1 MICKKNRVI
10 SLKISEITLVCIG
23 LFLIFVVLIEK
34 QETQSNTMANLVYK
48 SYAQNEIA
56 LFPLTLEE
64 MIPSSHRARVVNAVI
79 DRLDISAIEGKYKAG
94 GTSIYHPRMLLK
106 VITYAYLDNVYSG
119 RRMETLLSENVAYM
133 WLSGMSRPD
142 FRTINLFR
150 SKRLKGV
157 FEGIFTQVVTM
168 LNEEGL
174 VSLDV
179 QYVDGTKIESAA
191 NKYTFVW
198 RKRVERSKAKL
209 ESQIRVMLA
218 EAEEAVRSEE
228 GGDGE
233 DQPDA
238 DDLKARTEKV
248 LKKMDEAGIA
258 KGPRRK
264 AVEKVRDEMLP
275 KKAEYEGHP
284 EKMGDRNSYSKT
296 DTDATFMR
304 MKEDH
309 MMNGQTKPG
318 YNVQISTEN
327 QFVTNYGI
335 FQRPTDQG
343 TLIGHLGSFERNY
356 GRQSGTVVADS
367 GYGSE
372 QNYEYLFGNGIAPFV
387 KYNMFHAE
395 KKRSFRNDIFRQDN
409 LFYNRELDFYV
420 CPMGQ
425 RMEHVG
431 DEARVSDL
439 GHASTVSIY
448 RAKRCDGCPMR
459 GQCHKGK
466 GPRTIEVNHRNNE
479 LRAKARELLDSEEGL
494 RHRSK
499 RPIEPEAV
507 FGQIKF
513 DHGFKRFRLRSLE
526 KVSVEFGL
534 VALAHNL
541 RKYAKKTA

>member
-1 MICKKNRVI
+1 MLKNN
-10 SLKISEITLVCIG
+10 EITLVCID
-23 LFLIFVVLIEK
+23 LFLIFVVRIIK
-34 QETQSNTMANLVYK
+34 QETKSNTMANLVYK

-64 MIPSSHRARVVNAVI
+64 MIPSNHKARVVNAVI
-79 DRLDISAIEGKYKAG
+79 DKLDISAIEDKYKAG
-94 GTSIYHPRMLLK
+94 GTSIYHPRMMLK
-106 VITYAYLDNVYSG
+106 VITYAYLDNVFSG
-119 RRMETLLSENVAYM
+119 RKIETLLAENVVYM
-133 WLSGMSRPD
+133 WLSGKNRPD
-142 FRTINLFR
+142 FRTINMFR

-179 QYVDGTKIESAA
+179 QYIDGTKIESAA

-198 RKRVERSKAKL
+198 RRRVERSKAKL
-209 ESQIRVMLA
+209 EDQIRVVLA
-218 EAEEAVRSEE
+218 EAEEAVKSEE
-228 GGDGE
+228 DGRVD

-275 KKAEYEGHP
+275 KKAEYEGHL

-318 YNVQISTEN
+318 YNVQIATEN

-335 FQRPTDQG
+335 YQRPTDQG
-343 TLIGHLGSFERNY
+343 TLIDYLKSFEQRY

-372 QNYEYLFGNGIAPFV
+372 QNYEYLFGNDITPFV

-395 KKRSFRNDIFRQDN
+395 KKRGYRNNIFRVEN
-409 LFYNRELDFYV
+409 LFYNGELNFYV

-425 RMEHVG
+425 HLEHVG
-431 DEARVSDL
+431 DERRVSDL
-439 GHASTVSIY
+439 GYVSTMSIY
-448 RAKRCDGCPMR
+448 RAKRCEGCPMR
-459 GQCHKGK
+459 GLCHKGK

-479 LRAKARELLDSEEGL
+479 LRARARELLDSDEGL
-494 RHRSK
+494 RHRSL

-541 RKYAKKTA
+541 RKYAQKTA

>member
-1 MICKKNRVI
+1 
-10 SLKISEITLVCIG
+10 
-23 LFLIFVVLIEK
+23 
-34 QETQSNTMANLVYK
+34 MANIVYK

-56 LFPLTLEE
+56 LFPLNLEE
-64 MIPSSHRARVVNAVI
+64 MVPANHKARVVNAVI
-79 DRLDISAIEGKYKAG
+79 DRLDISAIEAKYKGG

-119 RRMETLLSENVAYM
+119 RRMETLLAENVVYM

-179 QYVDGTKIESAA
+179 QYIDGTKIESAA

-209 ESQIRVMLA
+209 ESQIRTVLA
-218 EAEEAVRSEE
+218 EAEEAVKSE
-228 GGDGE
+228 GDGDE
-233 DQPDA
+233 DCQPDEG
-238 DDLKARTEKV
+238 DLKARTENV
-248 LKKMDEAGIA
+248 LRKMDEAGIA

-275 KKAEYEGHP
+275 KRAEYEGHL

-335 FQRPTDQG
+335 FQRPADQG
-343 TLIGHLGSFERNY
+343 TLIPYLGSFERKY

-372 QNYEYLFGNGIAPFV
+372 QNYEHLFGAGVTPFV

-395 KKRSFRNDIFRQDN
+395 KRRALRNDIFRVEN
-409 LFYNRELDFYV
+409 LFHNAEKDFYV

-425 RMEHVG
+425 RLEHVG
-431 DEARVSDL
+431 DERRVSDL
-439 GHASTVSIY
+439 GYVSTVSVY
-448 RAKRCDGCPMR
+448 RATRCDGCPMR
-459 GQCHKGK
+459 GLCHRGK

-534 VALAHNL
+534 VALVHNL

>member
-1 MICKKNRVI
+1 
-10 SLKISEITLVCIG
+10 
-23 LFLIFVVLIEK
+23 
-34 QETQSNTMANLVYK
+34 MANLVYK

-64 MIPSSHRARVVNAVI
+64 MVPANHRARVVNAVI
-79 DRLDISAIEGKYKAG
+79 DRLDISAIEGRYKAG

-133 WLSGMSRPD
+133 WLSGMNRPD

-209 ESQIRVMLA
+209 ESQIRVVLA
-218 EAEEAVRSEE
+218 EAEEAVKSEE

-248 LKKMDEAGIA
+248 LKRMDEAGIA
-258 KGPRRK
+258 KGPRRR

-275 KKAEYEGHP
+275 KKAEYEGHLG
-284 EKMGDRNSYSKT
+284 KMGDRNSYSKT
-296 DTDATFMR
+296 DPDATFMR

-318 YNVQISTEN
+318 YNVQIATEN
-327 QFVTNYGI
+327 QFVTNYGVY
-335 FQRPTDQG
+335 QRPTDQG
-343 TLIGHLGSFERNY
+343 TLIDYLESFKSKY

-372 QNYEYLFGNGIAPFV
+372 QNYEYLFGNDIDAFV

-395 KKRSFRNDIFRQDN
+395 KKRSCRNNIFRVENLFRNS
-409 LFYNRELDFYV
+409 ELDFYV

-431 DEARVSDL
+431 DETRVSDL
-439 GHASTVSIY
+439 GYVSMVGIY
-448 RAKRCDGCPMR
+448 KAKCCDGCPMR

-541 RKYAKKTA
+541 RKYAEKTA

>member
-1 MICKKNRVI
+1 MVILLKNN
-10 SLKISEITLVCIG
+10 EITIVCID
-23 LFLIFVVLIEK
+23 LFLIFVVRIIK
-34 QETQSNTMANLVYK
+34 QGIKSNTMANLVYK

-64 MIPSSHRARVVNAVI
+64 MIPSNHKARVVNDVI
-79 DRLDISAIEGKYKAG
+79 DKLDISAIEAQYKGG
-94 GTSIYHPRMLLK
+94 GTSIFHPRMMLK
-106 VITYAYLDNVYSG
+106 VITYAYLDNIFSG
-119 RRMETLLSENVAYM
+119 RKIETLLGENVVYM
-133 WLSGMSRPD
+133 WLSGMNRPD
-142 FRTINLFR
+142 FRTINMFR

-157 FEGIFTQVVTM
+157 FDGIFTQVVM
-168 LNEEGL
+168 LLNEEGL

-179 QYVDGTKIESAA
+179 QYIDGTKIESAA

-198 RKRVERSKAKL
+198 KKRVEKSKAKL
-209 ESQIRVMLA
+209 EAQIQSILA
-218 EAEEAVRSEE
+218 EAEEAVLGEESESGSEQPSEE
-228 GGDGE
+228 
-233 DQPDA
+233 
-238 DDLKARTEKV
+238 DLKARTERV

-275 KKAEYEGHP
+275 KKAEYEGHL

-318 YNVQISTEN
+318 YNVQIATEN

-335 FQRPTDQG
+335 YQRPTDQG
-343 TLIGHLGSFERNY
+343 TLIDYLKSFEQRY

-372 QNYEYLFGNGIAPFV
+372 QNYEYLFGNDITPFV

-395 KKRSFRNDIFRQDN
+395 KKRSYRDNIFRVEN
-409 LFYNRELDFYV
+409 LFYNDELDFYV

-425 RMEHVG
+425 HLEHVG
-431 DEARVSDL
+431 DEKRVSDL
-439 GHASTVSIY
+439 GYVSTVSIY
-448 RAKRCDGCPMR
+448 RAKRCEGCPMR
-459 GQCHKGK
+459 GQCHRGK

-479 LRAKARELLDSEEGL
+479 LRARVRELLDSDEGL
-494 RHRSK
+494 RHRSL

-541 RKYAKKTA
+541 RKYAEKTA

>member
-1 MICKKNRVI
+1 MLKNN
-10 SLKISEITLVCIG
+10 EITLVCID
-23 LFLIFVVLIEK
+23 LFLIFVVRIIK
-34 QETQSNTMANLVYK
+34 QETKSNTMANLVYK

-64 MIPSSHRARVVNAVI
+64 MIPSNHKARVVNAVI
-79 DRLDISAIEGKYKAG
+79 DRLDISAIEDKYKAG
-94 GTSIYHPRMLLK
+94 GTSIYHPRMMLK
-106 VITYAYLDNVYSG
+106 VITYAYLDNVFSG
-119 RRMETLLSENVAYM
+119 RKIETLLAENVVYM
-133 WLSGMSRPD
+133 WLSGKNRPD
-142 FRTINLFR
+142 FRTINMFR

-179 QYVDGTKIESAA
+179 QYIDGTKIESAA

-209 ESQIRVMLA
+209 EDQIRVVLA
-218 EAEEAVRSEE
+218 EAEEAVKSEE
-228 GGDGE
+228 DGRVD

-275 KKAEYEGHP
+275 KKAEYEGHL

-318 YNVQISTEN
+318 YNVQIATEN

-335 FQRPTDQG
+335 YQRPTDQG
-343 TLIGHLGSFERNY
+343 TLIDYLKSFEQRY

-372 QNYEYLFGNGIAPFV
+372 QNYEYLFGNGITPFV

-395 KKRSFRNDIFRQDN
+395 KKRGYRNNIFRVEN
-409 LFYNRELDFYV
+409 LFYNGELNFYV

-425 RMEHVG
+425 HLEHVG
-431 DEARVSDL
+431 DEKRVSDL
-439 GHASTVSIY
+439 GYVSTVSIY
-448 RAKRCDGCPMR
+448 RAKRCEGCPMR
-459 GQCHKGK
+459 GLCHRGK

-479 LRAKARELLDSEEGL
+479 LRARARELLDSDEGL
-494 RHRSK
+494 RQRSL

-541 RKYAKKTA
+541 RKYAEKTA

>member
-1 MICKKNRVI
+1 
-10 SLKISEITLVCIG
+10 
-23 LFLIFVVLIEK
+23 
-34 QETQSNTMANLVYK
+34 MANLVYK

-64 MIPSSHRARVVNAVI
+64 MIPSNHKARVVNAVI
-79 DRLDISAIEGKYKAG
+79 DRLDISSIEDKYKAG
-94 GTSIYHPRMLLK
+94 GTSIYHPRMMLK

-119 RRMETLLSENVAYM
+119 RKIETLLAENVVYM
-133 WLSGMSRPD
+133 WLSGMNRPD
-142 FRTINLFR
+142 FRTINMFR

-179 QYVDGTKIESAA
+179 QYIDGTKIESAA

-198 RKRVERSKAKL
+198 RKRVEKSKAKL
-209 ESQIRVMLA
+209 EGQIRAVLA

-228 GGDGE
+228 GSEAD

-258 KGPRRK
+258 KGHQRK

-275 KKAEYEGHP
+275 KKAEYEGHL

-296 DTDATFMR
+296 DPEATFMR

-318 YNVQISTEN
+318 YNIQIATEN
-327 QFVTNYGI
+327 QFVTNYGVY
-335 FQRPTDQG
+335 QRPTDQG
-343 TLIGHLGSFERNY
+343 TLPGFLGSFERRY
-356 GRQSGTVVADS
+356 GRQSDTVVADS

-372 QNYEYLFGNGIAPFV
+372 QNYEYLFGNDITPFV

-395 KKRSFRNDIFRQDN
+395 KKRSYRNNIFRVEN
-409 LFYNRELDFYV
+409 LFYNGELNFYV

-425 RMEHVG
+425 HLEHVG
-431 DEARVSDL
+431 DEKKVSDL
-439 GHASTVSIY
+439 GYVSTVSIY
-448 RAKRCDGCPMR
+448 RAKRCEGCPMR

-479 LRAKARELLDSEEGL
+479 LRARARELLDSDEGL
-494 RHRSK
+494 RHRSL

-541 RKYAKKTA
+541 RKYAEKTA

>member
-1 MICKKNRVI
+1 
-10 SLKISEITLVCIG
+10 
-23 LFLIFVVLIEK
+23 
-34 QETQSNTMANLVYK
+34 MAKLVYK

-56 LFPLTLEE
+56 LFPLNLEE
-64 MIPSSHRARVVNAVI
+64 MVPANHKARVVNAVI
-79 DRLDISAIEGKYKAG
+79 DRLDISAIEGKYKSG

-119 RRMETLLSENVAYM
+119 RRMETLLNENVVYM
-133 WLSGMSRPD
+133 WLSGMNRPD

-157 FEGIFTQVVTM
+157 FEELFTQVVTM

-179 QYVDGTKIESAA
+179 QYIDGTKIESAA
-191 NKYTFVW
+191 NRYTFVW
-198 RKRVERSKAKL
+198 RKRVEKSKAKL
-209 ESQIRVMLA
+209 EAKIQAVLS
-218 EAEEAVRSEE
+218 EAEESVRKEDCESGEE
-228 GGDGE
+228 RPGE
-233 DQPDA
+233 E
-238 DDLKARTEKV
+238 DLKARTDSV
-248 LKKMDEAGIA
+248 LKKMDEAGIT
-258 KGPRRK
+258 KGKRRK
-264 AVEKVRDEMLP
+264 AVEKVKEEMLP
-275 KKAEYEGHP
+275 KKAEYEGHL
-284 EKMGDRNSYSKT
+284 EKLGGRNSYSKT
-296 DTDATFMR
+296 DPDATFMR

-318 YNVQISTEN
+318 YNVQLSTEN

-335 FQRPTDQG
+335 YQRPTDQG
-343 TLIGHLGSFERNY
+343 TLIGYLGSFGQRY

-372 QNYEYLFGNGIAPFV
+372 QNYEWLFGNGITPFV

-395 KKRSFRNDIFRQDN
+395 KKRKYRNDIFRVEN
-409 LFYNRELDFYV
+409 LFYNHELDFYV

-425 RMEHVG
+425 RLEHAC
-431 DEARVSDL
+431 DEKKVSDL
-439 GHASTVSIY
+439 GYVSTVSIY
-448 RAKRCDGCPMR
+448 RAKRCEGCPMR

-479 LRAKARELLDSEEGL
+479 LRAKARELLDSDEGL
-494 RHRSK
+494 RHRSL

-513 DHGFKRFRLRSLE
+513 NHGFKRFRLRSIE

-541 RKYAKKTA
+541 RKYAEKTA

>member
-1 MICKKNRVI
+1 MLKNN
-10 SLKISEITLVCIG
+10 EITLVCID
-23 LFLIFVVLIEK
+23 LFLIFVVRIIK
-34 QETQSNTMANLVYK
+34 QETKSNTMANLVYK

-64 MIPSSHRARVVNAVI
+64 MIPSNHKARVVNAVI
-79 DRLDISAIEGKYKAG
+79 DRLDISAIEDKYKAG
-94 GTSIYHPRMLLK
+94 GTSIYHPRMMLK
-106 VITYAYLDNVYSG
+106 VITYAYLDNVFSG
-119 RRMETLLSENVAYM
+119 RKIETLLAENVVYM
-133 WLSGMSRPD
+133 WLSGKSRPD
-142 FRTINLFR
+142 FRTINMFR

-179 QYVDGTKIESAA
+179 QYIDGTKIESAA

-209 ESQIRVMLA
+209 EDQIRVVLA
-218 EAEEAVRSEE
+218 EAEEAVKSEE
-228 GGDGE
+228 DGRVD

-275 KKAEYEGHP
+275 KKAEYEGHL

-318 YNVQISTEN
+318 YNVQIATEN

-335 FQRPTDQG
+335 YQRPTDQG
-343 TLIGHLGSFERNY
+343 TLIDYLKSFEQRY

-372 QNYEYLFGNGIAPFV
+372 QNYEYLYGNDITPFV

-395 KKRSFRNDIFRQDN
+395 KKRGYRNNIFRVEN
-409 LFYNRELDFYV
+409 LFYNGELDFYV

-425 RMEHVG
+425 HLEHVG
-431 DEARVSDL
+431 DEKRVSDL
-439 GHASTVSIY
+439 GYVSTVSIY
-448 RAKRCDGCPMR
+448 RAKRCEGCPMR
-459 GQCHKGK
+459 GLCHRGK
-466 GPRTIEVNHRNNE
+466 GPRTIEVNLRNNE
-479 LRAKARELLDSEEGL
+479 LRARARELLDSDEGL
-494 RHRSK
+494 RHRSQ

-541 RKYAKKTA
+541 RKYAEKAA

>member
-1 MICKKNRVI
+1 
-10 SLKISEITLVCIG
+10 
-23 LFLIFVVLIEK
+23 
-34 QETQSNTMANLVYK
+34 MAKLVYK
-48 SYAQNEIA
+48 PYAQNEIA
-56 LFPLTLEE
+56 LFPLTLDE
-64 MIPSSHRARVVNAVI
+64 MVPSNHKARVVNAVI
-79 DRLDISAIEGKYKAG
+79 DKLDISAIEGKYKVG

-106 VITYAYLDNVYSG
+106 VITYAYLDNTYSG
-119 RRMETLLSENVAYM
+119 RRMETLLNENVVYM
-133 WLSGMSRPD
+133 WLSGMNKPD
-142 FRTINLFR
+142 FRTINEFR

-157 FEGIFTQVVTM
+157 FEGLFTQVVTM

-179 QYVDGTKIESAA
+179 QYIDGTKIESVA
-191 NKYTFVW
+191 NRYTFVW

-209 ESQIRVMLA
+209 ETKIRAVLS
-218 EAEEAVRSEE
+218 EAEESARKEEAEAGGEQPSE
-228 GGDGE
+228 G
-233 DQPDA
+233 
-238 DDLKARTEKV
+238 DLKARTDNV
-248 LKKMDEAGIA
+248 LRKMDEAGITRG
-258 KGPRRK
+258 KRRK
-264 AVEKVRDEMLP
+264 AVEKVRDEILP
-275 KKAEYEGHP
+275 KKAEYEGHLG
-284 EKMGDRNSYSKT
+284 KMGGRNSYSKT
-296 DTDATFMR
+296 DPDATFMR

-318 YNVQISTEN
+318 YNVQLSTEN

-335 FQRPTDQG
+335 YQSPTDQG
-343 TLIGHLGSFERNY
+343 TLASHLGSFRQKY

-372 QNYEYLFGNGIAPFV
+372 QNYEFLFGNGIIPFV

-395 KKRSFRNDIFRQDN
+395 KKRKYRNDIFRVEN

-425 RMEHVG
+425 RLEHVR
-431 DEARVSDL
+431 DEQRVSEL
-439 GHASTVSIY
+439 GYVSTVSIY
-448 RAKRCDGCPMR
+448 RAKRCEGCPMR
-459 GQCHKGK
+459 GLCHKGK

-479 LRAKARELLDSEEGL
+479 LRAKARELLDSDEGL
-494 RHRSK
+494 RHRSL

-513 DHGFKRFRLRSLE
+513 NHGFKRFRLRSIE

-541 RKYAKKTA
+541 RKYAEKTA

>member
-1 MICKKNRVI
+1 
-10 SLKISEITLVCIG
+10 
-23 LFLIFVVLIEK
+23 
-34 QETQSNTMANLVYK
+34 MANLVYK

-327 QFVTNYGI
+327 HGTTGG
-335 FQRPTDQG
+335 RAAPWSPTRATAASRTTSTCSATASRRSSSTTCSTPRRSAPSATTSSG
-343 TLIGHLGSFERNY
+343 RTTCSITGS
-356 GRQSGTVVADS
+356 SISTSVLWDS
-367 GYGSE
+367 GWSMSATRRGCRTS
-372 QNYEYLFGNGIAPFV
+372 AMPP
-387 KYNMFHAE
+387 
-395 KKRSFRNDIFRQDN
+395 RSAYTGPSAATD
-409 LFYNRELDFYV
+409 
-420 CPMGQ
+420 
-425 RMEHVG
+425 
-431 DEARVSDL
+431 AR
-439 GHASTVSIY
+439 
-448 RAKRCDGCPMR
+448 
-459 GQCHKGK
+459 
-466 GPRTIEVNHRNNE
+466 
-479 LRAKARELLDSEEGL
+479 
-494 RHRSK
+494 
-499 RPIEPEAV
+499 
-507 FGQIKF
+507 
-513 DHGFKRFRLRSLE
+513 
-526 KVSVEFGL
+526 
-534 VALAHNL
+534 
-541 RKYAKKTA
+541 

>member
-1 MICKKNRVI
+1 
-10 SLKISEITLVCIG
+10 
-23 LFLIFVVLIEK
+23 
-34 QETQSNTMANLVYK
+34 MANIVYK

-56 LFPLTLEE
+56 LFPLTLDE
-64 MIPSSHRARVVNAVI
+64 MIPSNHRARVVNAVI
-79 DRLDISAIEGKYKAG
+79 DRLDISAIESRYKGG

-133 WLSGMSRPD
+133 WLAGMNRPD

-150 SKRLKGV
+150 SKRLNGV

-179 QYVDGTKIESAA
+179 QYIDGTKMESAA
-191 NKYTFVW
+191 NRYTFVW
-198 RKRVERSKAKL
+198 RKRVEKSKAKL
-209 ESQIRVMLA
+209 ESQIRVVLE
-218 EAEEAVRSEE
+218 EAEEAVKSEE
-228 GGDGE
+228 GGEVD

-248 LKKMDEAGIA
+248 LRKMDEAGIA
-258 KGPRRK
+258 KSPRRK

-275 KKAEYEGHP
+275 KKAEYENHL
-284 EKMGDRNSYSKT
+284 ERMGGRNSYSKT
-296 DTDATFMR
+296 DPDATFMR

-318 YNVQISTEN
+318 YNVQIATEN

-335 FQRPTDQG
+335 YQSPGDQG
-343 TLIGHLGSFERNY
+343 TLVPFLGSFERKY
-356 GRQSGTVVADS
+356 DRQSGTVVADS

-372 QNYEYLFGNGIAPFV
+372 QNYEYLSGNDIEAFV

-395 KKRSFRNDIFRQDN
+395 KKRKYRNDIFRVEN
-409 LFYNRELDFYV
+409 LFHNGELDFYV

-431 DEARVSDL
+431 DEKRVSDL
-439 GHASTVSIY
+439 GYVSTVSIY
-448 RAKRCDGCPMR
+448 RAKRCEGCPMR

-494 RHRSK
+494 RHRSR

-507 FGQIKF
+507 FGQIKS
-513 DHGFKRFRLRSLE
+513 DHGFRRFRLRSLG

-541 RKYAKKTA
+541 RKYAKKAA

>member
-1 MICKKNRVI
+1 MLKNN
-10 SLKISEITLVCIG
+10 EITLVCID
-23 LFLIFVVLIEK
+23 LFLIFVVRIIK
-34 QETQSNTMANLVYK
+34 QETKSNTMANLVYK

-64 MIPSSHRARVVNAVI
+64 MIPSNHKARVVNAVI
-79 DRLDISAIEGKYKAG
+79 DRLDISAIEDKYKAG
-94 GTSIYHPRMLLK
+94 GTSIYHPRMMLK
-106 VITYAYLDNVYSG
+106 VITYAYLDNVFSG
-119 RRMETLLSENVAYM
+119 RKIETLLAENVVYM
-133 WLSGMSRPD
+133 WLSGKNRPD
-142 FRTINLFR
+142 FRTINMFR

-179 QYVDGTKIESAA
+179 QYIDGTKIESAA

-209 ESQIRVMLA
+209 EDQIRVVLA
-218 EAEEAVRSEE
+218 EAEEAVKSEE
-228 GGDGE
+228 DGRVD

-275 KKAEYEGHP
+275 KKAEYEGHL

-318 YNVQISTEN
+318 YNVQIATEN

-335 FQRPTDQG
+335 YQRPTDQG
-343 TLIGHLGSFERNY
+343 TLIDYLKSFEQRY

-372 QNYEYLFGNGIAPFV
+372 QNYEYLFGNDIAPFV

-395 KKRSFRNDIFRQDN
+395 KKRGYRNNIFRVEN
-409 LFYNRELDFYV
+409 LFYNSELDFYV

-425 RMEHVG
+425 RLEHVG
-431 DEARVSDL
+431 DEKRVSDL
-439 GHASTVSIY
+439 GYVSTVSIY
-448 RAKRCDGCPMR
+448 RAKRCEGCPMR
-459 GQCHKGK
+459 GLCHRGK

-479 LRAKARELLDSEEGL
+479 LRARARELLDSDEGL
-494 RHRSK
+494 RHRSL

-541 RKYAKKTA
+541 RKYAEKTA

>member
-1 MICKKNRVI
+1 MLKNN
-10 SLKISEITLVCIG
+10 EITLVCID
-23 LFLIFVVLIEK
+23 LFLIFVVRIIK
-34 QETQSNTMANLVYK
+34 QGINSNTMANLVYK

-64 MIPSSHRARVVNAVI
+64 MIPSNHKARVVNAVI
-79 DRLDISAIEGKYKAG
+79 DRLDISAIEDKYKAG
-94 GTSIYHPRMLLK
+94 GTSIYHPRMMLK
-106 VITYAYLDNVYSG
+106 VITYAYLDNVFSG
-119 RRMETLLSENVAYM
+119 RKIETLLAENVVYM

-142 FRTINLFR
+142 FRTINMFR

-157 FEGIFTQVVTM
+157 FEGVFTQVVTM

-174 VSLDV
+174 VSLDI
-179 QYVDGTKIESAA
+179 QYIDGTKIESAA

-198 RKRVERSKAKL
+198 RKRVEKSKAKL
-209 ESQIRVMLA
+209 EGQIRVVLA
-218 EAEEAVRSEE
+218 EAEEAVKSEE
-228 GGDGE
+228 GSDTD

-238 DDLKARTEKV
+238 DDFKARTEKV
-248 LKKMDEAGIA
+248 LRKMDEAGIT
-258 KGPRRK
+258 KGRQRK

-275 KKAEYEGHP
+275 KKAEYEDHL

-318 YNVQISTEN
+318 YNVQIATEN

-335 FQRPTDQG
+335 YQRPTDQG
-343 TLIGHLGSFERNY
+343 TLIDYLKSFEQRY

-372 QNYEYLFGNGIAPFV
+372 QNYEYLFGNDITPFV

-395 KKRSFRNDIFRQDN
+395 KKRSYRNNIFRVEN
-409 LFYNRELDFYV
+409 LFYNGELDFYV

-431 DEARVSDL
+431 DEKRVSDL
-439 GHASTVSIY
+439 GYVSTVSIY
-448 RAKRCDGCPMR
+448 RAKRCEGCPMR

-466 GPRTIEVNHRNNE
+466 GPRTVEVNHRNNE
-479 LRAKARELLDSEEGL
+479 LRARARELLDSDEGL
-494 RHRSK
+494 RHRSL

-541 RKYAKKTA
+541 RKYAEKLA

>member
-1 MICKKNRVI
+1 
-10 SLKISEITLVCIG
+10 
-23 LFLIFVVLIEK
+23 
-34 QETQSNTMANLVYK
+34 MANLVYK
-48 SYAQNEIA
+48 SYVQNEIA
-56 LFPLTLEE
+56 LFPLTLDE
-64 MIPSSHRARVVNAVI
+64 MVPANHRARVVNAVI

-133 WLSGMSRPD
+133 WLSGMNRPD

-179 QYVDGTKIESAA
+179 QYIDGTKIESAA

-209 ESQIRVMLA
+209 ESQIRVVLA
-218 EAEEAVRSEE
+218 EAEEAVKSEE

-233 DQPDA
+233 EQPYA

-248 LKKMDEAGIA
+248 LKKMDEAGISKSA
-258 KGPRRK
+258 QRK

-275 KKAEYEGHP
+275 KRAEYEGHL

-296 DTDATFMR
+296 DPDATFMR

-318 YNVQISTEN
+318 YNVQIATEN
-327 QFVTNYGI
+327 QFVTNYGVY
-335 FQRPTDQG
+335 QRPTDQG
-343 TLIGHLGSFERNY
+343 TLIDYLESFKSKY
-356 GRQSGTVVADS
+356 GRQSDTVVADS

-372 QNYEYLFGNGIAPFV
+372 QNYEYLFGNGIDAFV

-395 KKRSFRNDIFRQDN
+395 KKRSYRNNIFRVEN
-409 LFYNRELDFYV
+409 LSYNSELDFYV

-431 DEARVSDL
+431 DETRVSEL
-439 GHASTVSIY
+439 GYVSMVGIY
-448 RAKRCDGCPMR
+448 KAKRCDGCPMR

-466 GPRTIEVNHRNNE
+466 GPRAIEVNRRNNE

-507 FGQIKF
+507 FGQIKS
-513 DHGFKRFRLRSLE
+513 DHGYKRFRLKSLE